1 MKVFS
6 SIIHAKLGT
15 VNYTR
20 NGLILAESR
29 DEARA
34 KLDQH
39 IKTDHRLSRSDILSI
54 GISEEVVI
62 G

>member
-6 SIIHAKLGT
+6 FITKARLGT

-20 NGLILAESR
+20 NGFILAESR

-34 KLDQH
+34 KLDTH